1 MDYKEIESIISD
13 RKLAGLVYAFGDT
26 VGNVKDED
34 IDNYTACFVNAA
46 LECGYT
52 PDELRYVFSK
62 LKGRS
67 QEERNG

>member
-1 MDYKEIESIISD
+1 MDYKEIKSLISD

-34 IDNYTACFVNAA
+34 IDSYTDCFVDAA

-52 PDELRYVFSK
+52 SDELRYVFTK
-62 LKGRS
+62 LKERS